1 MADVTLT
8 YKGSTI
14 AQMDASGS
22 KTLRTAG
29 KYCEGDIGISYVKP
43 SGGGG
48 STDNEDAII
57 SRTITSYVNPRVTTI
72 GKYAFNFCQNL
83 VSIDLQNVIE
93 ADEYAFNACPK
104 LYSVNMPKLTKLP
117 TRCFA
122 SCYQLET
129 VKFPLVNYI
138 GMAAFRYSSGL
149 KILIL
154 SKPEICTLYRTDA
167 FYDTPIASG
176 TGYIYVPQALL
187 QDYKAATNWV
197 TYAAQFRAIEDY
209 PDICGEV

>member
-22 KTLRTAG
+22 KTLKTAG

-57 SRTITSYVNPRVTTI
+57 SRTITSYSNPRVTNI

-83 VSIDLQNVIE
+83 VSIDFPNVTE

-104 LYSVNMPKLTKLP
+104 LYSVNMPK
-117 TRCFA
+117 
-122 SCYQLET
+122 
-129 VKFPLVNYI
+129 
-138 GMAAFRYSSGL
+138 
-149 KILIL
+149 
-154 SKPEICTLYRTDA
+154 
-167 FYDTPIASG
+167 
-176 TGYIYVPQALL
+176 
-187 QDYKAATNWV
+187 
-197 TYAAQFRAIEDY
+197 
-209 PDICGEV
+209 